1 MAQTY
6 HKQIY
11 HCRKNSHHEHI
22 RLALMFQQ
30 LRRHV
35 VALMLVRNEL
45 TCEICVDIITD
56 IDEWLTSD
64 KTEQEIIDFISQ
76 VQYR

>member
-1 MAQTY
+1 
-6 HKQIY
+6 
-11 HCRKNSHHEHI
+11 
-22 RLALMFQQ
+22 MFQQ

-64 KTEQEIIDFISQ
+64 KQGKVSAVANSWWVVGRAAPTLRGERGSFLSVNEKLTCDL
-76 VQYR
+76 